1 MTRQIEAPDDEEAVW
16 IAEQL
21 VAAAQLVERCGGKAL
36 TGGLADLHEIQF
48 AVDELGS
55 DDQSKNDAYA
65 LGLAFGQVFLENHS
79 GFDWWMVEDEYGR
92 DVALQFGNR
101 TFLIFPGSMFSNRHE
116 DGENIRVSILFAD
129 LAREVDALRPNLG
142 ADV

>member
-1 MTRQIEAPDDEEAVW
+1 MTRQIEAPDDEETVW

-21 VAAAQLVERCGGKAL
+21 VAACQLVDRCGGKAL
-36 TGGLADLHEIQF
+36 TGGLADLQEIQF
-48 AVDELGS
+48 AVDALGN
-55 DDQSKNDAYA
+55 DDQSKNNAYA
-65 LGLAFGQVFLENHS
+65 LGLAFGQVFLESNS

-92 DVALQFGNR
+92 EVALRFGNR

-116 DGENIRVSILFAD
+116 DGEDIRVAILFAD
-129 LAREVDALRPNLG
+129 LSREVDALRTSLA